1 MLKVCL
7 GVHAVCLPVILI
19 RICASIIGAL
29 DSGTL
34 DREGS
39 SATFV
44 NWVDETLEW
53 RSIDG
58 TAGVRE
64 MVILGRDDM
73 TNVSVVCNPL
83 HSMVQ
88 CPAFTNHLH

>member
-19 RICASIIGAL
+19 RICATIIGVL
-29 DSGTL
+29 DSRTL

-39 SATFV
+39 PATFV
-44 NWVDETLEW
+44 NWVDETLER

-58 TAGVRE
+58 TAGVRKL
-64 MVILGRDDM
+64 VILGRE
-73 TNVSVVCNPL
+73 
-83 HSMVQ
+83 
-88 CPAFTNHLH
+88 